1 MKKLFLPLLAL
12 LLAAVCA
19 LSLFLTGKTYTVKL
33 PLADF
38 SKEAD
43 LTADG
48 IEVTDDSAGAYAEL
62 TEKTVE
68 DGVLLLRY
76 RGKAPGKAH
85 VTASHND
92 SYRLFNV
99 YVHPGNLITYG
110 NFFGRMTGD
119 IVIPIA
125 ATVFL
130 AAVLGWLILRYRANV
145 KNSIYRYRNVLELAL
160 ILFTAFFTLTTLP
173 MLISYEGL
181 MQSVTHFTGS
191 VSQLSGVLLP
201 TAFVMS
207 ILITVS
213 NVQLIRR
220 EGRNWRNL
228 LGTFLGAALLVLT
241 VFPALLGE
249 FLQRADPN
257 LIDVHNERGAALYI
271 ERFTESSIS
280 LFAAYLETVLIATV
294 VTAVKAARHEP
305 AYDKDY
311 MLILGCQLMP
321 DGALTPLLRS
331 RADRAIAFA
340 EKQKAETGKDLVF
353 VPTGGQG
360 ADEVMPEGEAIK
372 NYLLSCGVPEDRILA
387 ETASVNTEEN
397 IRLSMALIRAHAGTD
412 APKVAFATTNYHVFR
427 AGLLAAEQG
436 VRMEGVGGKTKR
448 YFWLNAFIR
457 EFIATMVSQRK
468 IHLAVLALLLAA
480 TGLSVL
486 LQYLAVVL

>member
-12 LLAAVCA
+12 LLTALCAV
-19 LSLFLTGKTYTVKL
+19 SLLLTGRTYTVRL
-33 PLADF
+33 PLSDF

-43 LTADG
+43 LTADE
-48 IEVTDDSAGAYAEL
+48 IELTDASDGAFAEL

-68 DGVLLLRY
+68 DGVLLLRF
-76 RGKAPGKAH
+76 RGKAPGKARF
-85 VTASHND
+85 TASCND
-92 SYRLFNV
+92 RDRLFNI
-99 YVHPGNLITYG
+99 YVHPGNLITYD

-130 AAVLGWLILRYRANV
+130 AAAVGWLILRYRANV
-145 KNSIYRYRNVLELAL
+145 KYSIYRYRNVLQLGL
-160 ILFTAFFTLTTLP
+160 IIFTVFFALTTLP
-173 MLISYEGL
+173 MLISYRGL
-181 MQSVTHFTGS
+181 MQTMTHFTAS
-191 VSQLSGVLLP
+191 VSQLSGVLLTP
-201 TAFVMS
+201 AFIMS

-213 NVQLIRR
+213 NVKLIRK

-241 VFPALLGE
+241 LFPSALGE
-249 FLQRADPN
+249 FLQRVDPN
-257 LIDVHNERGAALYI
+257 VIDVHYENGAALYI

-280 LFAAYLETVLIATV
+280 LFAAYLETVLIATIA
-294 VTAVKAARHEP
+294 TAVKAARHEP

-321 DGALTPLLRS
+321 DGTLTPLLRS
-331 RADRAIAFA
+331 RADRALAFA
-340 EKQKAETGKDLVF
+340 EKQKEATGKDLVF

-372 NYLLSCGVPEDRILA
+372 NYLRSRGVPEERILA

-397 IRLSMALIRAHAGTD
+397 IRLSMELIRANAGTD

-468 IHLAVLALLLAA
+468 IHLAVLALLLAITA
-480 TGLSVL
+480 ISVVI
-486 LQYLAVVL
+486 QYLAVAL

>member
-19 LSLFLTGKTYTVKL
+19 VSLFLTGKTYTVRL
-33 PLADF
+33 QLSDF
-38 SKEAD
+38 SEMRG
-43 LTADG
+43 LTADDVDVVDETG
-48 IEVTDDSAGAYAEL
+48 GAIAAL
-62 TEKTVE
+62 TEKKTE
-68 DGVLLLRY
+68 DDVLSLRFA
-76 RGKAPGKAH
+76 GKAPGKTI
-85 VTASHND
+85 VSVYTPD
-92 SYRLFNV
+92 GYRSFRL
-99 YVHPGNLITYG
+99 YVHAGKLISYESA
-110 NFFGRMTGD
+110 FGRMTGD

-130 AAVLGWLILRYRANV
+130 AAVLGWLILHYRANV
-145 KNSIYRYRNVLELAL
+145 KYSIYRYRNVLQLGL

-181 MQSVTHFTGS
+181 MQSVTHFTHS
-191 VSQLSGVLLP
+191 VSRFSGLLLP

-213 NVQLIRR
+213 NAQLIRR

-228 LGTFLGAALLVLT
+228 LGTFLGVALLILT
-241 VFPALLGE
+241 LFPSALGE
-249 FLQRADPN
+249 FLQRVDAN
-257 LIDVHNERGAALYI
+257 VIDVHNESGAALYI

-280 LFAAYLETVLIATV
+280 LFAAYLETMLIATIA
-294 VTAVKAARHEP
+294 TAVKAARHEP

-321 DGALTPLLRS
+321 DGTLTPLLKS

-387 ETASVNTEEN
+387 ETESVNTEEN